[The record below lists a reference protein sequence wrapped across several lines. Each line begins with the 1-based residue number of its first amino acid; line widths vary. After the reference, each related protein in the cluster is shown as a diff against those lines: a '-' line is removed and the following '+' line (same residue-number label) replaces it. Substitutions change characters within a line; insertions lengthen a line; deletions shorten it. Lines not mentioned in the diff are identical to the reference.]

1 MSRLARSG
9 SSIDSAVQ
17 IIVGSESVPKAARY
31 LLIGST
37 EAYSGKSATVLGIA
51 HHLKAKGLDLGYG
64 KPLGTCWSKD
74 ANGIEEDVQF
84 VADVLHLPVDRL
96 QPTILTLD
104 EPTIQKRIRGDDRVD
119 YPQALKQYLKMRGP
133 DLVLLEGP
141 ANLEEGS
148 LFDLSLR
155 QVAEGVNARILLV
168 ARFHSLLIVG
178 ALISARRR
186 LGDRLLGVLIS
197 DIPEDRLEEVKTT
210 VQPYLEERGI
220 PIFGLLPRSALLRS
234 VSVGELVSQLKAE
247 VLCRADRLDLMVES
261 LSIGAMNVNS
271 ALKYFRKGRNMAVV
285 TGGDRTDIQ
294 LAALETSTQCLI
306 LTGQMPPSPDILS
319 RAEDLEIPILSV
331 DLDTLSTVE
340 IVDRAFGQVRVKEP
354 VKVEYICNSMAEN
367 FDSDRL
373 MTELGL
379 EPAVTA

>member
-1 MSRLARSG
+1 M
-9 SSIDSAVQ
+9 
-17 IIVGSESVPKAARY
+17 PKSARY
-31 LLIGST
+31 LLVGST
-37 EAYSGKSATVLGIA
+37 EAYSGKSATVLGMA
-51 HHLKAKGLDLGYG
+51 HQLKAKGLDLAYG
-64 KPLGTCWSKD
+64 KPLGTCWSGD
-74 ANGIEEDVQF
+74 ANHFEEDVQF
-84 VADVLHLPVDRL
+84 VADVLKLPADRL
-96 QPTILTLD
+96 QPTILSLD
-104 EPTIQKRIRGDDRVD
+104 EPTIQKRISGDDRED
-119 YPQALKQYLKMRGP
+119 YPQALKKYLQMRGP

-186 LGDRLLGVLIS
+186 LGDRLLGVLIN
-197 DIPEDRLEEVKTT
+197 DIPEERLEEVKTT

-234 VSVGELVSQLKAE
+234 VSVNELVHQLKAE

-306 LTGQMPPSPDILS
+306 LTGQMPPSPAILS

-340 IVDRAFGQVRVKEP
+340 IVDRAFGQVRVNEP

-367 FDSDRL
+367 FDAERL
-373 MTELGL
+373 IAELGL
-379 EPAVTA
+379 ETAVTA